1 MKIRITETTLLTL
14 IALALAGVAPNLFPL
29 AQAGD
34 AKLSTTGPWVLLP
47 SAAAL
52 TLLFVIARARGHARL
67 ARRLAAGAAAGALAT
82 LGLEAVRITSFHLG
96 GMPGDMPR
104 LMGVL
109 LTDRFMVGPSP
120 WSDVLG
126 WAYHFWNGAVFGIV
140 FALVLGRRPAG
151 WTLVYAQLIGLG
163 FLAGPVPRSLGVG
176 AFALGMPAMI
186 VTVVLAHLAYGAL
199 LGLLLRRFL
208 PAAPA
213 R

>member
-1 MKIRITETTLLTL
+1 MKIRTDEATLLTL
-14 IALALAGVAPNLFPL
+14 LALALAGVAPNLFPL

-34 AKLSTTGPWVLLP
+34 ARLSVTGPWVLLP

-52 TLLFVIARARGHARL
+52 ALLFVIARARGHVRL

-82 LGLEAVRITSFHLG
+82 LGLEAVRTTSFHLG

-120 WSDVLG
+120 LSDLLG
-126 WAYHFWNGAVFGIV
+126 WSYHFWNGAAFGIV
-140 FALVLGRRPAG
+140 FALVAGRRPPG
-151 WTLVYAQLIGLG
+151 WAIGYAQLIGLG
-163 FLAGPVPRSLGVG
+163 FLASPVPRSLGVG
-176 AFALGMPAMI
+176 AFATAMPAMI
-186 VTVVLAHLAYGAL
+186 VTVVLAHLAYGVL